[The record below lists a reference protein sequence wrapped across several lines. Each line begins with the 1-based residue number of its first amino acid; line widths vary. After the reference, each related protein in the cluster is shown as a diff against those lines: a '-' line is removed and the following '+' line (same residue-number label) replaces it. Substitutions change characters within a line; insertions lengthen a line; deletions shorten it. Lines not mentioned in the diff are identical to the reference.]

1 MRAKLERLEED
12 LRKTALESAMIQARQ
27 QFQPPPMPQQM
38 PPQIQSIESELAR
51 QRNTLEQVVAELKK

>member
-27 QFQPPPMPQQM
+27 QFQSPPMPQQI